1 MCCLH
6 PRDSSAPIRLP
17 TPNTYVPHNAPAPR
31 PLAPPSSG
39 VEVEVRPSRLG
50 LARVSVVRG
59 AGPGRGT
66 ACIDDY
72 IRGVEPV
79 YDYLTKYR

>member
-1 MCCLH
+1 M
-6 PRDSSAPIRLP
+6 
-17 TPNTYVPHNAPAPR
+17 
-31 PLAPPSSG
+31 
-39 VEVEVRPSRLG
+39 
-50 LARVSVVRG
+50 VRG

-79 YDYLTKYR
+79 YDYLTKYRCELSTCFAQ